1 MAKQGERYNPK
12 TKTGWKY
19 ENGKT
24 VYYKKGKILNNRQQL
39 LSLGKD
45 IVAPLVSGAQVI
57 RDRLKISPLSETG
70 ETAFEYKDRTGA
82 YKKEQFLDVQPRTW
96 SDPYGEKSTKP
107 SSIEKIENIPPE
119 KKINYVQ
126 TPSPT
131 WGVEQ
136 KSKPNLAQTPSPT
149 WSIDQ
154 ERAEWL
160 HETRNSPAARAG
172 MSDDMRWAARQN
184 HQRFK
189 EENRS
194 SKEARRK
201 RRDERVKKKR
211 NPLKINSRY

>member
-45 IVAPLVSGAQVI
+45 IVAPLVSGAQTI
-57 RDRLKISPLSETG
+57 KDKLRISPLSETG
-70 ETAFEYKDRTGA
+70 ETVFEYKDRTGA
-82 YKKEQFLDVQPRTW
+82 YKREQFLDVQPRTW
-96 SDPYGEKSTKP
+96 SDPHGEKSTKP

-119 KKINYVQ
+119 KINYVQ

-131 WGVEQ
+131 WG
-136 KSKPNLAQTPSPT
+136 
-149 WSIDQ
+149 IDQ

-160 HETRNSPAARAG
+160 HKTRNSPAAKAG
-172 MSDDMRWAARQN
+172 MSDEMRWQARQN
-184 HQRFK
+184 HLEFQK
-189 EENRS
+189 
-194 SKEARRK
+194 KRK
-201 RRDERVKKKR
+201 NKKK
-211 NPLKINSRY
+211 LSIKD

>member
-45 IVAPLVSGAQVI
+45 IVAPLVSGAQTI
-57 RDRLKISPLSETG
+57 KDKLRISPLSETG
-70 ETAFEYKDRTGA
+70 ETVFEYKDRTGA
-82 YKKEQFLDVQPRTW
+82 YKREQFLDVQPRTW
-96 SDPYGEKSTKP
+96 SDPHGEKSTKP

-119 KKINYVQ
+119 KINYVQ

-149 WSIDQ
+149 WGIDQ

-160 HETRNSPAARAG
+160 HKTRNSPAAKAG
-172 MSDDMRWAARQN
+172 MSDDMRWQARQN
-184 HQRFK
+184 HLEFQK
-189 EENRS
+189 
-194 SKEARRK
+194 KRK
-201 RRDERVKKKR
+201 NKKK
-211 NPLKINSRY
+211 LSIKD